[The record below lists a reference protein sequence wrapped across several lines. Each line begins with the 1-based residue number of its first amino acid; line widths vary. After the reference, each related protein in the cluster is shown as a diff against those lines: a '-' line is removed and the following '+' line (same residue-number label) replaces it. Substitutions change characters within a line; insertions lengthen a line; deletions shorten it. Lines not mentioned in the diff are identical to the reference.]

1 MNLVLLLLENGVCAA
16 VATVGFAALSRPT
29 RQIVIVAAVLAA
41 LGRMCRTGLMQAH
54 VAIAPATLVAAMLI
68 ALCSMPAARRY
79 RIPAEMFAFPAL
91 LPMVPGMFAYQA
103 ILKTLQFMEVGNTPQ
118 GHTLLGDIV
127 YNGLAT
133 FFILCALAI
142 GSTVPL
148 LIFHP
153 ESALGRLLP
162 RFCSRRQAVR
172 VQTAGLQDKELPDD
186 TAGPR

>member
-1 MNLVLLLLENGVCAA
+1 
-16 VATVGFAALSRPT
+16 
-29 RQIVIVAAVLAA
+29 
-41 LGRMCRTGLMQAH
+41 
-54 VAIAPATLVAAMLI
+54 
-68 ALCSMPAARRY
+68 
-79 RIPAEMFAFPAL
+79 
-91 LPMVPGMFAYQA
+91 MFAYQA

-162 RFCSRRQAVR
+162 RFCSRRQAVW
-172 VQTAGLQDKELPDD
+172 VQTVGSQDKEQPDD
-186 TAGPR
+186 AAGLR